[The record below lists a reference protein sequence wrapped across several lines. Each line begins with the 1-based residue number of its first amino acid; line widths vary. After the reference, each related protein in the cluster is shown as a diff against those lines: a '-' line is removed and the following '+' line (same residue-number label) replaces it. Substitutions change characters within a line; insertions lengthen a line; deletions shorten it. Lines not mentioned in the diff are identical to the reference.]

1 MTMIDRIQ
9 DSQSAYMHRSL
20 AWLIG
25 GFAAV
30 ALLLSVVGLY
40 GVVAYSVSRR
50 NREIGI
56 RTTLGASTGAIYRM
70 ILGDAGRL
78 IAFAA
83 AGFAAS
89 IAVAGLLR
97 GLLFGV
103 RSWDIPTL
111 AIATGLL
118 SLAALLASLIPARR
132 AAAIDPVESLRAE

>member
-1 MTMIDRIQ
+1 
-9 DSQSAYMHRSL
+9 
-20 AWLIG
+20 
-25 GFAAV
+25 
-30 ALLLSVVGLY
+30 
-40 GVVAYSVSRR
+40 
-50 NREIGI
+50 
-56 RTTLGASTGAIYRM
+56 M

-78 IAFAA
+78 IAFAAA

-111 AIATGLL
+111 AIVAGLL

-132 AAAIDPVESLRAE
+132 AAAIDPVESLRPNAASGVSSSQL